1 MSAPLLEA
9 VGLTKSFGEGEA
21 RVDVL
26 HDVTL
31 RIERSELIALVGA
44 SGSGKSTLLNLLGL
58 LDRPSAGTL
67 RLDGRDTEQLDEEAR
82 TELRSERLGFVF
94 QAHHLVP
101 ALTVVENVMMPAAVR
116 AGGFDEAARARALAL
131 LASVGLE
138 GQGDRWPRQL
148 SGGMAQRVA
157 VARALMN
164 APPLVLADEPTGNLD
179 TQSSDQVFAL
189 LLREQAE
196 RSTALVVVTHDP
208 TLASRCARV
217 VRLVDGRIVADGPP
231 DQVLLDTRARRV

>member
-1 MSAPLLEA
+1 MSAPVLEA

-31 RIERSELIALVGA
+31 RVERGEVVALVGP
-44 SGSGKSTLLNLLGL
+44 SVSGKSTLLNLLGL
-58 LDRPSAGTL
+58 LDRPSSGAL
-67 RLDGRDTEQLDEEAR
+67 RLDGRDTAQLDDKAR
-82 TELRSERLGFVF
+82 TRLRSERLGFVI
-94 QAHHLVP
+94 QAHLLVP
-101 ALTVVENVMMPAAVR
+101 APTVVENVMMPAAVR
-116 AGGFDEAARARALAL
+116 AGRFDTAARARARAL

-138 GQGDRWPRQL
+138 GQQDRWPRQL

-164 APPLVLADEPTGNLD
+164 EPPLVLADEPTGNLD

-189 LLREQAE
+189 LLRGQAE
-196 RSTALVVVTHDP
+196 RGTALVVVTHDP
-208 TLASRCARV
+208 TLASRCARI
-217 VRLVDGRIVADGPP
+217 VRLLDGRIVGDGPP
-231 DQVLLDTRARRV
+231 EQVLVDTRARRA